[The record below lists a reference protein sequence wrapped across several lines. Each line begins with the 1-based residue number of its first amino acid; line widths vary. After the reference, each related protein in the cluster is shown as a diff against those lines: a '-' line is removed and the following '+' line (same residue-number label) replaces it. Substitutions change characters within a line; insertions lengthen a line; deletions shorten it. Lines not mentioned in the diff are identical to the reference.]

1 MESSLVSK
9 TWVRSG
15 LEDLYFGFCIEYEP
29 HRPYALFSDIMG
41 LEKLLKA
48 YLLHLNSEK
57 YSHLDIKGSKKII
70 ECLVKK
76 WGHSIKR
83 MIKEINKIEQGKY
96 DCYKGSELIT
106 VIEAGYM
113 ESRYPVSRPI
123 YEQFKIKG
131 TDMYWDR
138 LGSSAITDL
147 IYHLSR
153 SILLSL
159 SSEVALEKVGQEF
172 METHGS
178 RESFGRFTNIFFKG
192 EVKKYLLNP

>member
-1 MESSLVSK
+1 
-9 TWVRSG
+9 
-15 LEDLYFGFCIEYEP
+15 
-29 HRPYALFSDIMG
+29 MG

-48 YLLHLNSEK
+48 YLLHLNREK
-57 YSHLDIKGSKKII
+57 YSHLDTEGSKEII

-83 MIKEINKIEQGKY
+83 MIKEINKIEQAKY
-96 DCYKGSELIT
+96 DCYKGSQLIT

-131 TDMYWDR
+131 TEIYWDP
-138 LGSSAITDL
+138 LESSEITDL
-147 IYHLSR
+147 IYDLSR
-153 SILLSL
+153 FTLLNL
-159 SSEVALEKVGQEF
+159 SNEVGLEKVGQEF
-172 METHGS
+172 VETHGS

-192 EVKKYLLNP
+192 EVKNYLLNP